1 MKKERMAICDND
13 EKYVYRLQELLEQRS
28 SFPFEVSV
36 FTGEGK
42 IPEDVTGEKYRL
54 ILAGEKFYE
63 MMKEKGIREEQLL
76 LLKSSEK
83 VSQAKEYIWKYQSG
97 DKIRRQIAEY
107 IAKQDIGE
115 EVFVPGRKKGT
126 LIGIFSPVCRELQ
139 SSFALLLGQYLA
151 KQESVLYLNFESF
164 SGLGKMLGDTRG
176 RDLTDLVYYMEG
188 GRERLSC
195 KLESMVGN
203 LNGLDYISP
212 AFSFVDLSEVKEES
226 WMLLLHTIKEIG
238 NYDHILL
245 DLSEN
250 VHGVL
255 NILRECEKIFTL
267 SHGKGMAKVQLA
279 QYEDLLQK
287 LDYEDILQH
296 TRKCELPVFDRLPE
310 SVEELPHSEMA
321 AYVKGILK
329 EAQW

>member
-1 MKKERMAICDND
+1 M
-13 EKYVYRLQELLEQRS
+13 
-28 SFPFEVSV
+28 
-36 FTGEGK
+36 
-42 IPEDVTGEKYRL
+42 
-54 ILAGEKFYE
+54 
-63 MMKEKGIREEQLL
+63 
-76 LLKSSEK
+76 
-83 VSQAKEYIWKYQSG
+83 
-97 DKIRRQIAEY
+97 
-107 IAKQDIGE
+107 
-115 EVFVPGRKKGT
+115 
-126 LIGIFSPVCRELQ
+126 CRELQ
-139 SSFALLLGQYLA
+139 SSFALLLGQHLA
-151 KQESVLYLNFESF
+151 KQGSVLYLNFESF
-164 SGLGKMLGDTRG
+164 SGLGKMLGDTQG

-188 GRERLSC
+188 GRERLAC
-195 KLESMVGN
+195 KLESMVGH

-226 WMLLLHTIKEIG
+226 WMLLLQTIKEIG

-267 SHGKGMAKVQLA
+267 SHREGMAKVQLA

-287 LDYEDILQH
+287 LDYEDILQR
-296 TRKCELPVFDRLPE
+296 TQKCELPAFGRLPD

-321 AYVKGILK
+321 AYVKGVLK

>member
-28 SFPFEVSV
+28 SFPFEISV
-36 FTGEGK
+36 FTGEDK
-42 IPEDVTGEKYRL
+42 LPEDVRGEKYRL
-54 ILAGEKFYE
+54 ILAGETFYE
-63 MMKEKGIREEQLL
+63 KMMEKGIREEQLL

-83 VSQAKEYIWKYQSG
+83 MPQVKEYIWKYQSG

-107 IAKQDIGE
+107 AAKQASGE
-115 EVFVPGRKKGT
+115 DVFIPGRKKGT

-139 SSFALLLGQYLA
+139 SSFALLLGQHLA
-151 KQESVLYLNFESF
+151 KQGSVLYLNFESF
-164 SGLGKMLGDTRG
+164 SGLGKMLGDTQG

-188 GRERLSC
+188 GRERLAC
-195 KLESMVGN
+195 KLESMVGH

-226 WMLLLHTIKEIG
+226 WMLLLQTIKEIG

-267 SHGKGMAKVQLA
+267 SHREGMAKIQLA

-296 TRKCELPVFDRLPE
+296 TQKCELPAFGRLPD

>member
-1 MKKERMAICDND
+1 MKKERMAICDRD
-13 EKYVYRLQELLEQRS
+13 EKYVYRLQEVLERRS
-28 SFPFEVSV
+28 SFPFEISV
-36 FTGEGK
+36 FTAEDT
-42 IPEDVTGEKYRL
+42 IPEEAMGKKYRL
-54 ILAGEKFYE
+54 ILAGEAFYE
-63 MMKEKGIREEQLL
+63 KLKEKGVGEEQLL

-83 VSQAKEYIWKYQSG
+83 MPQVKEYIWKYQSG
-97 DKIRRQIAEY
+97 DKISQQIAEY
-107 IAKQDIGE
+107 VAEQVPGE
-115 EVFVPGRKKGT
+115 TVFAPGRKKGA

-139 SSFALLLGQYLA
+139 SSFALLLGQHLA
-151 KQESVLYLNFESF
+151 KQGSVLYLNFESF
-164 SGLGKMLGDTRG
+164 SGLGKMLGDTQG

-188 GRERLSC
+188 GRERLAC

-226 WMLLLHTIKEIG
+226 WMLLLQTLKEIG

-245 DLSEN
+245 DLSES

-255 NILRECEKIFTL
+255 NILRECEKIYTL
-267 SHGKGMAKVQLA
+267 SHGEGMAKVQMA
-279 QYEDLLQK
+279 QYEELLQK

-296 TRKCELPVFDRLPE
+296 TQKCELPVFGRLPD
-310 SVEELPHSEMA
+310 SVEELPHSELS
-321 AYVKGILK
+321 AYVKNVLK